1 MAKILIHTLGSS
13 GDFNPFMALALEL
26 RRRGHVIH
34 WAVGPQ
40 FAEKARAQGFAATVA
55 GKDPEWD
62 SDTMRRLLAAHLTDP
77 IKIMFKE
84 LLIPDIVPATEALE
98 PLVREADLFLSH
110 TIQLAAPAVADRT
123 GVPWISASAATLIHE
138 TTAYPPPG
146 VAWKGCPAFLSRLGW
161 EIGYRIFGDL
171 DALAAA
177 EYRKLGVAPRP
188 NVISGGAYSRRLTLG
203 LWSPSF
209 FPRPADWSNWFQV
222 GGYARWDGEEPTHN
236 SDPIPGP
243 FTFVPGLSLPS
254 EGRVPSLRGGIGTP
268 ASPLLG
274 AGGASPRILFTLGS
288 SVVNHPGEFWAT
300 ALHALTKTNWHGIL
314 LGAPEDL
321 PLPRELRGRVQVI
334 RYAPYAEIFPQAD
347 AVVHQGGVG
356 TTQAACYYGIPSLIV
371 PRGFDQFENAAHI
384 QREGWG
390 LRLMPQDFSA
400 SGLRF
405 RLERLLASDKI
416 KAAVT
421 DLSRRMQAEPG
432 VEHSAD
438 LVEAAMAGQRKP

>member
-1 MAKILIHTLGSS
+1 MAKILIHTLGST

-26 RRRGHVIH
+26 RRRGHTIH

-40 FAEKARAQGFAATVA
+40 FAEKARAQGFNATVA

-62 SDTMRRLLAAHLTDP
+62 SALMQRLLTAHLIDP
-77 IKIMFKE
+77 VKIMFQE
-84 LLIPDIVPATEALE
+84 LLIPDIIPATEALE
-98 PLVREADLFLSH
+98 PLVSAADLFLSH

-138 TTAYPPPG
+138 TAAYPPPG

-171 DALAAA
+171 DALAAV

-209 FPRPADWSNWFQV
+209 FPRPADWPRWFQV
-222 GGYARWDGEEPTHN
+222 GGYARWDGSPADSAASCSPRDT
-236 SDPIPGP
+236 P
-243 FTFVPGLSLPS
+243 FPAPRNG
-254 EGRVPSLRGGIGTP
+254 GRG
-268 ASPLLG
+268 ASPLL
-274 AGGASPRILFTLGS
+274 LFTLGS
-288 SVVNHPGEFWAT
+288 SVVNHPGDFWAT
-300 ALHALTKTNWHGIL
+300 ALKALRQTHWHGIL

-321 PLPRELRGRVQVI
+321 SLPRELRGRVQVI

-356 TTQAACYYGIPSLIV
+356 TTQTACYYGIPSLIV

-400 SGLRF
+400 SALRF
-405 RLERLLASDKI
+405 RLERLLASEKI
-416 KAAVT
+416 KDAVA
-421 DLSRRMQAEPG
+421 DLSRRMHAEPG
-432 VEHSAD
+432 VERSAD
-438 LVEAAMAGQRKP
+438 LVEASLSG